1 MSARPVT
8 LMPKTIL
15 CSLQEVDVIRS
26 VDPFGETIPKSH
38 NSDKSMAEL
47 GIKLPTDTM
56 SPIQLTEAKHFLDR
70 WKHTFS
76 YGLTDPG
83 CTNIVQHGI
92 ELSDS
97 TPFKDA
103 SRRIPP
109 GMIEEV
115 RKHLKDMLDVGAIR
129 ESHSPYSSNVVLV
142 RKKDGSLRFCIDFR
156 RLNSRTVKDAYALP
170 RIDETID
177 HLAGSKYFSKLDLRS
192 GYWQVGM
199 KESDK
204 SNTAFSVGPSGFY
217 ECNRMAFGLTNA
229 PATFQRLMER
239 CMGDIHLKECLIYL
253 DDVIIYSE
261 TLAEHFSR
269 LENVFLRLEEAGLKL
284 KGYKCEFFKTSVA
297 YLGHIVGPEGVQTD
311 PEKVRALKEWPVPT
325 SVKELRSF
333 LGFASYYRRFVPAFA
348 SIAKPLNDIFIGH
361 PNNGG
366 KRRKAAISLW
376 EWGNSEQQ
384 SFEIKI
390 QRLTSPPTLAYADYS
405 KPFIINTD
413 ASGTGLGAV
422 LYQEQDGAERV
433 VAYASRGLRKNE
445 INYPA
450 HKLEYLALKWAVAD
464 KFHDYL
470 YRNQFLV
477 RTDNNP
483 LTYVLSSAKLDATSH
498 RWLAALSAYNFS
510 IQYHSGK
517 KNIDADALSRIP
529 GQEVARFVFPDSL
542 KALCA
547 ASSVSFQ
554 SVPVAECLSFSQQV
568 FDSPADDIVG
578 SIISDIDWKEEQTL
592 DTNISRVIDI
602 FKGGHKPTSR

>member
-1 MSARPVT
+1 MHQYCPA
-8 LMPKTIL
+8 
-15 CSLQEVDVIRS
+15 
-26 VDPFGETIPKSH
+26 
-38 NSDKSMAEL
+38 
-47 GIKLPTDTM
+47 
-56 SPIQLTEAKHFLDR
+56 
-70 WKHTFS
+70 W
-76 YGLTDPG
+76 
-83 CTNIVQHGI
+83 I

-115 RKHLKDMLDVGAIR
+115 RENLKDMLDAGAIR

-142 RKKDGSLRFCIDFR
+142 KKKDGSLRFCIDFR

-177 HLAGSKYFSKLDLRS
+177 NLSGSMYFSKLDLRS

-261 TLAEHFSR
+261 TLTEHFSR

-311 PEKVRALKEWPVPT
+311 PEKVQTLKEWPVPT

-333 LGFASYYRRFVPAFA
+333 LGFASYNRRFVPVFA
-348 SIAKPLNDIFIGH
+348 SIAKPLNDLLIGH
-361 PNNGG
+361 PTNVG
-366 KRRKAAISLW
+366 KRRKAAISW

-384 SFEIKI
+384 SFEMLI
-390 QRLTSPPTLAYADYS
+390 QRLTSSPTLAHADYS

-413 ASGTGLGAV
+413 ARGTGLGAV

-433 VAYASRGLRKNE
+433 VVYASRGLRKN
-445 INYPA
+445 
-450 HKLEYLALKWAVAD
+450 
-464 KFHDYL
+464 
-470 YRNQFLV
+470 
-477 RTDNNP
+477 
-483 LTYVLSSAKLDATSH
+483 
-498 RWLAALSAYNFS
+498 
-510 IQYHSGK
+510 
-517 KNIDADALSRIP
+517 
-529 GQEVARFVFPDSL
+529 
-542 KALCA
+542 
-547 ASSVSFQ
+547 
-554 SVPVAECLSFSQQV
+554 
-568 FDSPADDIVG
+568 
-578 SIISDIDWKEEQTL
+578 
-592 DTNISRVIDI
+592 
-602 FKGGHKPTSR
+602 